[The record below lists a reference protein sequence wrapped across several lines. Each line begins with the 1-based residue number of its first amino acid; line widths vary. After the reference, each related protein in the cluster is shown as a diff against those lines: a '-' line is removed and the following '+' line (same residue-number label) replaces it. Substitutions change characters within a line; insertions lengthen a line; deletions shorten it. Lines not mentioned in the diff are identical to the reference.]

1 VSSPSGLGVVRD
13 VRDRDHVR
21 CPDRADAAFTK
32 GSSTGVGSGTWPR
45 KRLPHKRS
53 FTRPILVHFG
63 RSWDWGPRTTSSL
76 SASTTLDDDQVA
88 AIVSAFGT
96 FGPRQLDD
104 EAQIEIR
111 RAWRIAHLCGGARVR
126 ATRWK
131 GRADDCD
138 NGEQCM
144 PSSETAARGQFSA
157 ILGLGRFELA

>member
-1 VSSPSGLGVVRD
+1 M
-13 VRDRDHVR
+13 R
-21 CPDRADAAFTK
+21 CPDRADDGIHERKFEECWVGHLAKEEVAAQALFHPTNF
-32 GSSTGVGSGTWPR
+32 GP
-45 KRLPHKRS
+45 LRS
-53 FTRPILVHFG
+53 ILG
-63 RSWDWGPRTTSSL
+63 LGPRTTSSL